1 MSTALRAALPLLLAL
16 SAGTAAAQ
24 NVSLTGGTYTQDFD
38 TLSNVAGS
46 TTNTALPT
54 GWLLTE
60 AGGGAR
66 DNEQYAVDT
75 GGLNTGDTYSYGAA
89 GSTDRA
95 LGALRSGTLI
105 STFGACFTNNT
116 GGTINAFDIAYTGE
130 HWRLGTA
137 GRNDSLT
144 FQYSTDATSLTT
156 GTWTGMA
163 ALDFVTPNNG
173 GTAGARNGNDAAN
186 RTAIAATVGGQ
197 SIANGA
203 SFCIRWNDVDAT
215 GADDGLA
222 IDDFSITAGA
232 AAPAPDFSVGITA
245 TPGSVSVGE
254 QITVRTTFRNVGQV
268 DLQFM
273 PTVTIIPAGLTF
285 DSITTQNIVGVTD
298 LFCTDVSPNIVCD
311 VLLEAGASFDLV
323 TTHTVTAGATST
335 LLFEAAGNPPAADT
349 NPANNSASTTVQ
361 VVQVLGIHDIQ
372 GTGVGSPLPLNTN
385 VVTEGIVTALRSN
398 GYFIQS
404 APGDEDADPATAEGL
419 FVFTSSAP
427 PAGAV
432 VGNRVR
438 VAGRVTEFSRT
449 PHGFPLTQLGN
460 STLTVLSTGNPLPP
474 AIVLDASVLSPTVG
488 IDAMGRYQGMRVQLP
503 EAVVVGPTNGFG
515 DFHVTLPGVPRPA
528 REPGVA
534 VLDAVP
540 LPPEKDIPL
549 FDKNP
554 ERLRVE
560 STGLVGGTA
569 LDLDAGTLL
578 QGMEGVMYY
587 DRGDFSLLLGDS
599 SGVVATGG
607 AFVAAVPAPQPGS
620 VRIGSYNIQNLSG
633 GASVNPDRL
642 SKLSEVFCQYLRL
655 PDVVGLV
662 EIADLATAQRLA
674 QAINTNE
681 FGFCSENPEYV
692 AYLLSTNGTQRLAYL
707 VKTAPVAGGS
717 PRVEVLDVV
726 EHFAS
731 ELLVAP
737 DGSTTPSLRLF
748 DRPPLQLDAVVHEDN
763 GRSFPIT
770 VLLNHTLS
778 LLDVNDLTANAT
790 YGTLGNRSREKRRQ
804 QAERVS
810 QLVEGITQA
819 DATQPLVLIGDY
831 NSFEFSDGYV
841 DVMGIIGG
849 TPAPANQVLV
859 PGTSAIT
866 TPLVNLLET
875 VPEEEQYS
883 YVFEGNIQSL
893 DHALVN
899 QAVMESTIPQLH
911 HARVNADFA
920 SDLEADPTVPVR
932 SSDHDPLVAELV
944 VPAFIDTDVSARVFP
959 PYGTIRDGSVAV
971 FRTLVTNAGNG
982 PAYDVSV
989 DFTVDAAPDQL
1000 MRVTAPGWQ
1009 CTAPESVDGDTRFS
1023 CARNETLAPAQAE
1036 LIKIELI
1043 ARRVGALSVLGV
1055 QAEASTRSNDLQPA
1069 NDADGASVPVVGRP
1083 NWGGGRF

>member
-24 NVSLTGGTYTQDFD
+24 NISLTGGTYSQDFD
-38 TLSNVAGS
+38 TLSNTAGS
-46 TTNTALPT
+46 TTNTALPA
-54 GWLLTE
+54 GWQINET
-60 AGGGAR
+60 GGGAR

-75 GGLNTGDTYSYGAA
+75 GASNTGDTYSYGAA

-95 LGALRSGTLI
+95 LGSLRSGTLI
-105 STFGACFTNNT
+105 PTFGACFTNNT
-116 GGTINAFDIAYTGE
+116 GGTINSFDVAFTGE
-130 HWRLGTA
+130 QWRLGTA
-137 GRNDSLT
+137 GRTDALV
-144 FQYSTDATSLTT
+144 FQFSTDATSITT
-156 GTWTGMA
+156 GTWITQA
-163 ALDFVTPNNG
+163 QLQFNTPN
-173 GTAGARNGNDAAN
+173 TATTGAKDGNDAAN
-186 RTAIAATVGGQ
+186 RTALSSTISGV

-203 SFCIRWNDVDAT
+203 DFCIRWSDIDAS

-222 IDDFSITAGA
+222 IDDFSLTAGA
-232 AAPAPDFSVGITA
+232 AAPAPDFSVAISA
-245 TPGSVSVGE
+245 TPSSVTAGE

-268 DLQFM
+268 GIDTMTSTQS
-273 PTVTIIPAGLTF
+273 VPAGLTYAGGF
-285 DSITTQNIVGVTD
+285 FENVSSGFGGSCFPAVPVTCTLVIPAGTSAD
-298 LFCTDVSPNIVCD
+298 L
-311 VLLEAGASFDLV
+311 VLLYTVNAGAPSPLV
-323 TTHTVTAGATST
+323 FEVTGTP
-335 LLFEAAGNPPAADT
+335 PPADN
-349 NPANNSASTTVQ
+349 NPANNSASASVN
-361 VVQVLGIHDIQ
+361 VVQVLGIHGIQ
-372 GTGVGSPLPLNTN
+372 GDGVGSPLPLGTN

-404 APGDEDADPATAEGL
+404 APGDEDTDPATAEGV

-427 PAGAV
+427 PAEAV
-432 VGNRVR
+432 VGNRLR

-449 PHGFPLTQLGN
+449 PHGFPLTQLG
-460 STLTVLSTGNPLPP
+460 SATATVLSTGNALPP
-474 AIVLDASVLSPTVG
+474 AVVLDASVLAPTVG
-488 IDAMGRYQGMRVQLP
+488 IDALGRYQGMRVQLP
-503 EAVVVGPTNGFG
+503 QAVVVGPTNGFG

-540 LPPEKDIPL
+540 LPPEKSIPL

-587 DRGDFSLLLGDS
+587 DRGDFTLLIGDAA
-599 SGVVATGG
+599 GVVTSGG
-607 AFVAAVPAPQPGS
+607 AFVSAVPAPAAGS

-674 QAINTNE
+674 QAINTDE
-681 FGFCSENPEYV
+681 FGFCPQNPEYV
-692 AYLLSTNGTQRLAYL
+692 AYLLSNNGSQRLAYL
-707 VKTAPVAGGS
+707 VKTAPVAAGQ

-731 ELLVAP
+731 ELVVAP
-737 DGSTTPSLRLF
+737 DGSTSASLRLF
-748 DRPPLQLDAVVHEDN
+748 DRPPLQLDAVVHEAN
-763 GRSFPIT
+763 GRSFPVT
-770 VLLNHTLS
+770 VILNHTLS
-778 LLDVNDLTANAT
+778 LLDVNDLSANAA

-810 QLVEGITQA
+810 QLVEGIAQA
-819 DATQPLVLIGDY
+819 DASQPVVLIGDY
-831 NSFEFSDGYV
+831 NAFEFSDGYV
-841 DVMGIIGG
+841 DVMGIISG
-849 TPAPANQVLV
+849 TPAPADQVLV
-859 PGTSAIT
+859 PGTSAVT

-875 VPEEEQYS
+875 VPVEQQYS
-883 YVFEGNIQSL
+883 YVFEGNTQSL
-893 DHALVN
+893 DHALIN
-899 QAVMESTIPQLH
+899 QAALEATIPQLH

-920 SDLEADPTVPVR
+920 SDLAADPTVPVR

-944 VPAFIDTDVSARVFP
+944 VPSFIDSDVAVQVFAP
-959 PYGTIRDGSVAV
+959 FGTVREGNTAV
-971 FRTLVTNAGNG
+971 FRTAVTNAGNG

-1000 MRVTAPGWQ
+1000 MRVTASGWQ
-1009 CTAPESVDGDTRFS
+1009 CSAPEPADTGTRFS
-1023 CARNETLAPAQAE
+1023 CARAQALAPASAD

-1043 ARRVGALSVLGV
+1043 ARRVGAIGVLGV

-1069 NDADGASVPVVGRP
+1069 NDADGASVPVLGRP